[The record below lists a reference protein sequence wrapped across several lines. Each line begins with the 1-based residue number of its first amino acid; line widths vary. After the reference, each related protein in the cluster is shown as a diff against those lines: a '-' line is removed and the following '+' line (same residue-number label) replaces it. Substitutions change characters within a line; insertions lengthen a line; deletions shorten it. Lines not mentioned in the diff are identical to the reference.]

1 MITRQKLQSVCV
13 ELICWRIIFLRRTE
27 NWTIYEKKSKDSWRR
42 IAFTKYLA
50 VLESAQ
56 SRFLIA
62 LHFLFVYTCAFFPRK
77 LVHAVF
83 MFAALRG
90 KKVTNKLYGKPKK
103 CNWTA
108 TSLRF
113 GFGNH
118 LSSILTLRVL
128 YLSKILQNS
137 IFLKNAPSNS
147 RTNAACGPE
156 ACLLPVEM
164 ASKTVLCK
172 ISVSTLSQSVLWAN
186 SWILQWV
193 LIDAS

>member
-1 MITRQKLQSVCV
+1 M
-13 ELICWRIIFLRRTE
+13 
-27 NWTIYEKKSKDSWRR
+27 
-42 IAFTKYLA
+42 
-50 VLESAQ
+50 LESAQ

-90 KKVTNKLYGKPKK
+90 KKLTNKLYGKPKK

-172 ISVSTLSQSVLWAN
+172 ISVSTLSQSVL
-186 SWILQWV
+186 
-193 LIDAS
+193 